1 MSQEQAAAAIHAAKM
16 AQLSTLGQNFD
27 KLPPSLLPPHLDLTK
42 LNRHSPDIG
51 RMQTGG
57 GVTIE
62 PTKIPASYG
71 NSGRNSADIR
81 RDDIRDTQPMDLG
94 SESLQPK
101 DRNCRRDSDTNN
113 GASNN
118 ASGGNSSGEDE
129 YGSDDERDHDMK
141 N

>member
-42 LNRHSPDIG
+42 LNRQSPDIG

-62 PTKIPASYG
+62 PTKIPTSYG
-71 NSGRNSADIR
+71 GSGRNSADIR
-81 RDDIRDTQPMDLG
+81 RDDAQPMDLG
-94 SESLQPK
+94 GADNSQAKE
-101 DRNCRRDSDTNN
+101 RNCRRDSDANN

>member
-27 KLPPSLLPPHLDLTK
+27 KLPPSLLPPHLDLSK
-42 LNRHSPDIG
+42 LNRQSPDIG

-62 PTKIPASYG
+62 PTKLSAAYG

-81 RDDIRDTQPMDLG
+81 RDDMTQPMDLG
-94 SESLQPK
+94 ADNLQSK
-101 DRNCRRDSDTNN
+101 ERNCRRDSDNTNN

-129 YGSDDERDHDMK
+129 YGSDDDRDHDMK

>member
-1 MSQEQAAAAIHAAKM
+1 MSQEQAAVAIHAAKM
-16 AQLSTLGQNFD
+16 AQFGQNFD
-27 KLPPSLLPPHLDLTK
+27 KLPPSLLPPHLDLSK
-42 LNRHSPDIG
+42 LNRQSPDIN
-51 RMQTGG
+51 RMQSGG

-62 PTKIPASYG
+62 PTKIPTSYA
-71 NSGRNSADIR
+71 NSDRSSADIR
-81 RDDIRDTQPMDLG
+81 RDDSQPMDLG
-94 SESLQPK
+94 SDNVQPK

-129 YGSDDERDHDMK
+129 YGSDDEGDREK